1 VTIVSKADQE
11 INEKNDDDYDTT
23 QKPVAVKKILIAVD
37 KSGYKDKVISF
48 GITMAKALGAD
59 LIAIHVI
66 DKYSLGIAGELLGY
80 YRGGKSG
87 TYRAYEDLLKEQAE
101 KLLAEAEILG
111 KKEGIKVDTEVI
123 HASSV
128 TEEIIDYAK
137 RKNIDLIVIGTKG
150 MTGPAKFLMGGV
162 ASNVVAHAQCPVL
175 AVR

>member
-1 VTIVSKADQE
+1 MSKADQK

-23 QKPVAVKKILIAVD
+23 QKPAAVKKILMAVD

>member
-1 VTIVSKADQE
+1 MSEAVDKE
-11 INEKNDDDYDTT
+11 LNRKNNGKYDTT
-23 QKPVAVKKILIAVD
+23 QQPIAVNKILMAVD
-37 KSGYKDKVISF
+37 NSGYKDKVISF
-48 GITMAKALGAD
+48 AITLAKALGAD
-59 LIAIHVI
+59 LTAIHVI
-66 DKYSLGIAGELLGY
+66 DKYSLGITGELMGY
-80 YRGGKSG
+80 YRGGKNG
-87 TYRAYEDLLKEQAE
+87 TYRGYENVLKEQAQ

-111 KKEGIKVDTEVI
+111 KREGIRVNTEVLI

-137 RKNIDLIVIGTKG
+137 SKNMDLIVIGTKG